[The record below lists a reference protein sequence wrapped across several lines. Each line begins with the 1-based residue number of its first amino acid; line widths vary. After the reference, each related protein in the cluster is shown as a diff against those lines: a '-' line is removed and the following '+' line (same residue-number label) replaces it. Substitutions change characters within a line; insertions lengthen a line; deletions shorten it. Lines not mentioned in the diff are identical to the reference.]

1 MAHHLP
7 YTLLRDLPAVYADS
21 RKRLERLIAHET
33 GLPLH
38 KRKFFAGLPGD
49 YLLIDESGVEMWAS
63 EWCHKA
69 FVDTCPRGLH
79 KRSRQ

>member
-1 MAHHLP
+1 MSRQLP
-7 YTLLRDLPAVYADS
+7 YTLLRELPQAFRES
-21 RKRLERLIAHET
+21 RRRLERLIAKET

-49 YLLIDESGVEMWAS
+49 YRIIDEYGNEVWAS

-69 FVDTCPRGLH
+69 FTTTCPRGLH
-79 KRSRQ
+79 RRADP